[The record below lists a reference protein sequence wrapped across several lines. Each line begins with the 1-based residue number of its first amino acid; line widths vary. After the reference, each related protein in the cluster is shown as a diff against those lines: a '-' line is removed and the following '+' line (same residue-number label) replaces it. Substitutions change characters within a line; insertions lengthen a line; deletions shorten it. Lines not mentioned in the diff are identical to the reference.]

1 MSKHLKALLPLAG
14 GDYTEMG
21 LAATVVASSFGKL
34 VQPGGDGKVAA
45 SPADLA
51 KACLLMVTNN
61 VGSLA
66 MLHAKAAGVKRI
78 LFAGSFLH
86 GNKVRGPQNLRVFRD
101 LIVINFWSLH
111 ERSLVGLDPRRSD
124 RLYNRQ

>member
-1 MSKHLKALLPLAG
+1 
-14 GDYTEMG
+14 MG

-34 VQPGGDGKVAA
+34 VQPGGDGKIAA

-86 GNKVRGPQNLRVFRD
+86 GNKVRGARFCGVIALFQRFFYCFLAGVIAWLWFR
-101 LIVINFWSLH
+101 LL
-111 ERSLVGLDPRRSD
+111 
-124 RLYNRQ
+124 

>member
-1 MSKHLKALLPLAG
+1 
-14 GDYTEMG
+14 MG

-34 VQPGGDGKVAA
+34 VQPNGDKVAA

-86 GNKVRGPQNLRVFRD
+86 GNKVNARFCMETR
-101 LIVINFWSLH
+101 
-111 ERSLVGLDPRRSD
+111 
-124 RLYNRQ
+124 